1 MADAVMKSEAFA
13 GWAIV
18 ELMGHRIRAGEV
30 KEVEMAG
37 AKMLRVDIHCDDAA
51 VLTEYYSPSAL
62 YSLRPCSE
70 EIAKAEMA
78 SYRDPRPVRPV
89 EYREEPK
96 RRIGYTF
103 DDGRMTRDEM
113 DEAGI

>member
-1 MADAVMKSEAFA
+1 MTEAVMKSEAFS

-37 AKMLRVDIHCDDAA
+37 AKMLRVDIHCDDDA

-78 SYRDPRPVRPV
+78 AYRDPRPVRPV
-89 EYREEPK
+89 EYREETRK
-96 RRIGYTF
+96 RLSHDSYEFI
-103 DDGRMTRDEM
+103 DDD
-113 DEAGI
+113 AH

>member
-1 MADAVMKSEAFA
+1 MTEAVLKSEAFA

-37 AKMLRVDIHCDDAA
+37 AKMIRVDIHCDDGA

-62 YSLRPCSE
+62 YSLRPCSS

-89 EYREEPK
+89 EYRDEAKPK
-96 RRIGYTF
+96 RLSHDSYDF
-103 DDGRMTRDEM
+103 VDDD
-113 DEAGI
+113 AH